1 MIKSKILFAAFIGTF
16 FYTLIS
22 LIAGRNG
29 LICYSHLKDEKIRI
43 RLQTSQIESINK
55 ELNFTLTALKN
66 DKDLIRCYA
75 HKLDYVQDNEKIV
88 KIRGLKPFQNNLY
101 DPGTVLR
108 HTEEKYIPENILK
121 GIGII
126 FFLLSF
132 MIFILIDILKGNISF
147 KIKKEKTVIQGIP
160 VYEMP
165 QI

>member
-1 MIKSKILFAAFIGTF
+1 MIKTKILFATFIGTF

-29 LICYSHLKDEKIRI
+29 QICYSHLKDEKIRI
-43 RLQTSQIESINK
+43 SLQTSQIESINK

-75 HKLDYVQDNEKIV
+75 HKLHYVQDNEKIV

-121 GIGII
+121 AIGII

-132 MIFILIDILKGNISF
+132 MIFILIDILKGNSSF